1 MTHRR
6 HVRIKKKAIPLI
18 GFDAKPIHV
27 ETAMIIT
34 IPMTIVAFALRTCP
48 PHLHISAELTL
59 NPPP

>member
-1 MTHRR
+1 M
-6 HVRIKKKAIPLI
+6 KKKAIPLI

-27 ETAMIIT
+27 EIATIIT

-48 PHLHISAELTL
+48 HRLDIPAELTL